1 VRDPYGLV
9 AVCAEAMLG
18 AMANA
23 PKKEQKKIEKK
34 NTHKVLSFQIKEEKS
49 ERKKA
54 KPKLV
59 RH

>member
-1 VRDPYGLV
+1 MTSQLKIQNLFDQ
-9 AVCAEAMLG
+9 
-18 AMANA
+18 
-23 PKKEQKKIEKK
+23 QKKIEKK
-34 NTHKVLSFQIKEEKS
+34 NIHKVLSFQIKEEKS